1 MSPKIEYRLNSWINS
16 IQSFKQKFFRK
27 TTRLFLTT
35 NDISTLHNCVLTI
48 DVLTEAEPAKISLIE
63 CVSIRVTNKLY
74 PVQ

>member
-16 IQSFKQKFFRK
+16 IQSFKEEFFRK

-48 DVLTEAEPAKISLIE
+48 DVLTEAKPAKISLIE